1 MKKIIIIAGNVRSLV
16 ANRGDLIKDLI
27 SKGYIV
33 KAIVPKADFN
43 ESIKQLDIE
52 YYKIDMS
59 RQAINPFSDI
69 RMTAKLMKI
78 LKKEKPD
85 KVLSYTIKPVIFGSI
100 AAKLAKVKNISSMIT
115 GLGYIYTGISRKQ
128 SILKFI
134 SNTLY
139 RIALKFNSKVFF
151 QNYDDLSYFKEK
163 GLVKEK
169 QIVKINGS
177 GVNVSRFPFTPNHF
191 ENEINIIM
199 IGRLIKDKEIGR

>member
-16 ANRGDLIKDLI
+16 ANRGDLIKDFKN
-27 SKGYIV
+27 KGYIV

-85 KVLSYTIKPVIFGSI
+85 KVLSYTIKPVIFGDRKSTRLNSSHVAI
-100 AAKLAKVKNISSMIT
+100 SYAVFCLKKKKNKQPRPAK
-115 GLGYIYTGISRKQ
+115 
-128 SILKFI
+128 
-134 SNTLY
+134 NT
-139 RIALKFNSKVFF
+139 
-151 QNYDDLSYFKEK
+151 
-163 GLVKEK
+163 
-169 QIVKINGS
+169 
-177 GVNVSRFPFTPNHF
+177 
-191 ENEINIIM
+191 
-199 IGRLIKDKEIGR
+199 